1 MIVTRMKKVMIV
13 TVLMTYSLFPNDG
26 KAFES
31 QEVETDQSSDLLQQM
46 SPQRYKYAQKYW
58 TAVINALKLVDQD
71 A

>member
-1 MIVTRMKKVMIV
+1 MIVTRMNKVMIV
-13 TVLMTYSLFPNDG
+13 TALMTYSLFPNDG

-31 QEVETDQSSDLLQQM
+31 QEVETDQSSDLLQQI

-58 TAVINALKLVDQD
+58 TAAINALKLVDQD